1 MTSLFVLL
9 KQLVA
14 FMLAIINMFGLKTNT
29 VEVELYANPVS
40 GYTWE
45 YSYDNYGVL
54 TLTDSYY
61 MPDASEILSGG
72 SGTQKYIFRAV
83 GTGTVNVTFPISF
96 PSACYSVTT
105 SGNAILAQFTST
117 SNATGRGCCV
127 DGGAVLQ
134 NSISSSGFT
143 CASERQISWIATG
156 K

>member
-83 GTGTVNVTFPISF
+83 GTGTVNVTFEYVNTITKDIASTYVYTYTVDEF
-96 PSACYSVTT
+96 
-105 SGNAILAQFTST
+105 GEIILENIQ
-117 SNATGRGCCV
+117 
-127 DGGAVLQ
+127 
-134 NSISSSGFT
+134 
-143 CASERQISWIATG
+143 
-156 K
+156 